1 MAGRPF
7 AVGSRNV
14 NRRIGAFG
22 LTEVFRKSNAVCE
35 VLFKRR
41 SALSLVHGQTE
52 IHPVEGL
59 LIVQGYSDK
68 EKL

>member
-1 MAGRPF
+1 MTGRPF
-7 AVGSRNV
+7 AVCSRDV
-14 NRRIGAFG
+14 NRRIATFG
-22 LTEVFRKSNAVCE
+22 LTEVLRKRDAVSE
-35 VLFKRR
+35 VLLQCR